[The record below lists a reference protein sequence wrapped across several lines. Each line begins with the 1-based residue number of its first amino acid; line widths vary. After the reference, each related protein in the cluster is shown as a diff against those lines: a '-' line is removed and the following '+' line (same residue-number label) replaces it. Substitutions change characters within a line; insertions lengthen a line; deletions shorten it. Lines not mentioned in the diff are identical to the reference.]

1 MVTGRTRWR
10 ERLVRVFDY
19 QASTDCSK
27 AGRPSVLIDLATK
40 NSFFTVWR
48 FRQAKKQQN
57 HKMTRI
63 EEFIDKITTIL
74 KILPVHTEVSIS
86 VTENNTTTYYGLK
99 NEGEEISYP
108 KNKTSAF
115 EVGSVTKS
123 FTGNVLAQ
131 LVVEGTVSLDDPISD
146 FLHFEL
152 KDNPA
157 ITLKQLAIHTSG
169 LPRMPIGYDDRKN
182 FIKEKPFSNYYE
194 EDLISYLK
202 NDLKIESQPGE
213 RVMYSN
219 LGFGLLSYIMSRIQG
234 QSFAEIVEAKI
245 FKPLKM
251 QNSVFS
257 IHRVSTKLI
266 NGLDKEGNY
275 TPCWDGGILDGCI
288 GIISTSEDLAK
299 FAMATLDVKNKTT
312 DLQVS
317 HAVLA
322 KPEVYSAIGWVLVK
336 SSETE
341 SILKI
346 NGGTAGSSSSIFLN
360 RQNQKVLTFCSN
372 IHPDIY
378 MDIIEPLCSEVVK

>member
-1 MVTGRTRWR
+1 MART
-10 ERLVRVFDY
+10 
-19 QASTDCSK
+19 
-27 AGRPSVLIDLATK
+27 
-40 NSFFTVWR
+40 
-48 FRQAKKQQN
+48 
-57 HKMTRI
+57 

-74 KILPVHTEVSIS
+74 KILPAHTEVSIS
-86 VTENNTTTYYGLK
+86 VTENNTATYYGLK
-99 NEGEEISYP
+99 NEGEEISYSN
-108 KNKTSAF
+108 NKTSAF
-115 EVGSVTKS
+115 EIGSVTKS

-131 LVVEGTVSLDDPISD
+131 LVVEGKVSLDDPISD

-157 ITLKQLAIHTSG
+157 ITLKQLGMHTSG
-169 LPRMPIGYDDRKN
+169 LPRMPIGYDDRRN
-182 FIKEKPFSNYYE
+182 FIKENPFSNYYE

-202 NDLKIESQPGE
+202 NDLKMESQPGE

-219 LGFGLLSYIMSRIQG
+219 LGFGLLSYVMSRIQG
-234 QSFAEIVEAKI
+234 QSFAEIVETKI

-251 QNSVFS
+251 QHSVFS
-257 IHRVSTKLI
+257 INRISTKVI
-266 NGLDKEGNY
+266 NGLDKEGKY
-275 TPCWDGGILDGCI
+275 TPYWDCGILDGCI

-312 DLQVS
+312 DLQIS
-317 HAVLA
+317 NAVLA
-322 KPEVYSAIGWVLVK
+322 KPDVYSAIGWVLVK

-372 IHPDIY
+372 IHPDTY

>member
-1 MVTGRTRWR
+1 
-10 ERLVRVFDY
+10 
-19 QASTDCSK
+19 
-27 AGRPSVLIDLATK
+27 
-40 NSFFTVWR
+40 
-48 FRQAKKQQN
+48 
-57 HKMTRI
+57 MTRI

-86 VTENNTTTYYGLK
+86 VTENNTATYYGLK

-115 EVGSVTKS
+115 EIGSVTKS
-123 FTGNVLAQ
+123 FTGNILAQ
-131 LVVEGTVSLDDPISD
+131 LVVEGTVSLDDPISY

-157 ITLKQLAIHTSG
+157 ITLKQLGMHTSG
-169 LPRMPIGYDDRKN
+169 LPRMPIGYDDRRN
-182 FIKEKPFSNYYE
+182 FIKENPFSNYYE

-234 QSFAEIVEAKI
+234 QSFAGIVETKI

-251 QNSVFS
+251 QHSVFS
-257 IHRVSTKLI
+257 INRISTKLI

-275 TPCWDGGILDGCI
+275 TPYWDGGILDGCI

-317 HAVLA
+317 NAVLA

-336 SSETE
+336 SSDTE

-378 MDIIEPLCSEVVK
+378 MNIIEPLCSEVVK